1 MFTSICIKMPLIFLR
16 SQPLGSLL
24 QLAIKQLLCGEFKV
38 QMQYSMNIG
47 TQCKCC
53 THVKKPTSP
62 FKRYWWVES
71 FDVLKKKIVLYLTNR
86 LSACSTLI
94 SPFFTLLI
102 KLILSSSLMVVIS
115 HAINSEEGLLFD
127 FLLVL
132 FPKIPRFNLGL
143 LPIFSSSLEKSLWR
157 KQKITE

>member
-1 MFTSICIKMPLIFLR
+1 MLYTCKKNSQAPLKDIDELNLLMFL
-16 SQPLGSLL
+16 
-24 QLAIKQLLCGEFKV
+24 
-38 QMQYSMNIG
+38 
-47 TQCKCC
+47 
-53 THVKKPTSP
+53 
-62 FKRYWWVES
+62 
-71 FDVLKKKIVLYLTNR
+71 KKIVLYLTNR

-115 HAINSEEGLLFD
+115 HAINSDEGLLFD

-143 LPIFSSSLEKSLWR
+143 LPIFSSSLEKSL
-157 KQKITE
+157 